1 MYDPAQIAFW
11 QKDSKVGEIENYNSN
26 LPSVMDFML
35 YENLPKA
42 LQEEENWDK
51 GMIRLYNSFA
61 SDFLFPNPKNMMVFF
76 ENHDTPRIN
85 EMFNGNP
92 AFINCDFNEVG
103 NYWNIGRSGN
113 GENKSRTNTR
123 NNGKQR

>member
-42 LQEEENWDK
+42 LQEEENWT
-51 GMIRLYNSFA
+51 
-61 SDFLFPNPKNMMVFF
+61 V
-76 ENHDTPRIN
+76 
-85 EMFNGNP
+85 
-92 AFINCDFNEVG
+92 
-103 NYWNIGRSGN
+103 
-113 GENKSRTNTR
+113 
-123 NNGKQR
+123 